1 MYVLTE
7 LGYVLIC
14 HVKEKR
20 KKKCSF
26 ENALVEKS
34 ESSTRNKN
42 GLVEG
47 LLLFSIQMFT
57 FTDLSRYIIDLH
69 PFAKPLELLAIN
81 HSSSERRI
89 IFVPRLLKFSH
100 VLVVL

>member
-14 HVKEKR
+14 QVKEKE
-20 KKKCSF
+20 KKSSF

-42 GLVEG
+42 EIKSLIF
-47 LLLFSIQMFT
+47 LIYLNYLKLIT
-57 FTDLSRYIIDLH
+57 FVREVYSYYS
-69 PFAKPLELLAIN
+69 FYM
-81 HSSSERRI
+81 
-89 IFVPRLLKFSH
+89 
-100 VLVVL
+100 

>member
-14 HVKEKR
+14 QVKEKR

-26 ENALVEKS
+26 ENALVEKG
-34 ESSTRNKN
+34 ESSTKNKN

-57 FTDLSRYIIDLH
+57 FTDLSPYDSTWHIGIKLGTKH
-69 PFAKPLELLAIN
+69 VMHQKFAN
-81 HSSSERRI
+81 
-89 IFVPRLLKFSH
+89 FM
-100 VLVVL
+100 

>member
-7 LGYVLIC
+7 VGYVLIC

-42 GLVEG
+42 WI
-47 LLLFSIQMFT
+47 S
-57 FTDLSRYIIDLH
+57 
-69 PFAKPLELLAIN
+69 
-81 HSSSERRI
+81 RRI
-89 IFVPRLLKFSH
+89 VIIFNSMIYSKTSKIS
-100 VLVVL
+100 LVS

>member
-26 ENALVEKS
+26 ENAFVEKS

-42 GLVEG
+42 GLVEE

-57 FTDLSRYIIDLH
+57 FTDLSRYANKM
-69 PFAKPLELLAIN
+69 FANFSFLFK
-81 HSSSERRI
+81 
-89 IFVPRLLKFSH
+89 SH
-100 VLVVL
+100 VYS

>member
-57 FTDLSRYIIDLH
+57 FTDLSRCHKVFKVFFY
-69 PFAKPLELLAIN
+69 F
-81 HSSSERRI
+81 
-89 IFVPRLLKFSH
+89 
-100 VLVVL
+100 

>member
-14 HVKEKR
+14 QVKKKEK
-20 KKKCSF
+20 KCRF
-26 ENALVEKS
+26 EIAVVETS

-47 LLLFSIQMFT
+47 LLLFFHM
-57 FTDLSRYIIDLH
+57 
-69 PFAKPLELLAIN
+69 
-81 HSSSERRI
+81 
-89 IFVPRLLKFSH
+89 
-100 VLVVL
+100 

>member
-7 LGYVLIC
+7 LRYVLIC
-14 HVKEKR
+14 QVKEKE
-20 KKKCSF
+20 KKCSF

-57 FTDLSRYIIDLH
+57 FTDLSRYII
-69 PFAKPLELLAIN
+69 KN
-81 HSSSERRI
+81 
-89 IFVPRLLKFSH
+89 IFYSKKIFILIKFPTF
-100 VLVVL
+100 

>member
-1 MYVLTE
+1 MIVSGFLIHSSDFLALIG

-14 HVKEKR
+14 QVKDEE

-42 GLVEG
+42 GLDE
-47 LLLFSIQMFT
+47 
-57 FTDLSRYIIDLH
+57 
-69 PFAKPLELLAIN
+69 EL
-81 HSSSERRI
+81 
-89 IFVPRLLKFSH
+89 
-100 VLVVL
+100 

>member
-14 HVKEKR
+14 QVKEKR

-26 ENALVEKS
+26 ENALVEKG

-57 FTDLSRYIIDLH
+57 FTDLSRYIMLILS
-69 PFAKPLELLAIN
+69 I
-81 HSSSERRI
+81 SSSITFKVIKLVIKSSYIAKLCISCSICSDI
-89 IFVPRLLKFSH
+89 II
-100 VLVVL
+100 

>member
-14 HVKEKR
+14 QVKGKE
-20 KKKCSF
+20 KKCSF
-26 ENALVEKS
+26 ENPFVEKS

-57 FTDLSRYIIDLH
+57 FTDLSRYDIILM
-69 PFAKPLELLAIN
+69 FITLICQKNNE
-81 HSSSERRI
+81 
-89 IFVPRLLKFSH
+89 
-100 VLVVL
+100 

>member
-14 HVKEKR
+14 LVQEKE
-20 KKKCSF
+20 F
-26 ENALVEKS
+26 ENPKEFRFENPLVEKS

-47 LLLFSIQMFT
+47 LLLFSIQYDIFRNKIK
-57 FTDLSRYIIDLH
+57 LILLVSIYITT
-69 PFAKPLELLAIN
+69 
-81 HSSSERRI
+81 
-89 IFVPRLLKFSH
+89 
-100 VLVVL
+100 